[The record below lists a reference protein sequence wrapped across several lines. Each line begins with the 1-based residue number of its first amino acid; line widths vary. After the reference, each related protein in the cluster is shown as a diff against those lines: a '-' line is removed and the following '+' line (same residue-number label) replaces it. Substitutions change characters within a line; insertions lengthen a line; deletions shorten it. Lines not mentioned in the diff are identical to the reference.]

1 MCNPACI
8 NFGKKLLKPEDITS
22 KRIIELGS
30 LNVNGSL
37 KEHITQFEPLE
48 YIGVDINEGKG
59 VDIICKAEDIL
70 GIYGPNSFDLVISTE
85 MVEHIFDWKKVINN
99 MKKLCKC
106 GGKILI
112 TTRSHGFPLHG
123 WPFDHWRFETYD
135 MKYIFSDFNEH
146 GSVVIE
152 KDNMDIGVFVMVQ
165 KPKYV
170 YDYRLLNL
178 DDYRLYNIVY
188 DLRI

>member
-1 MCNPACI
+1 MSVTFTGGQI
-8 NFGKKLLKPEDITS
+8 KEYWLSELK
-22 KRIIELGS
+22 
-30 LNVNGSL
+30 
-37 KEHITQFEPLE
+37 
-48 YIGVDINEGKG
+48 
-59 VDIICKAEDIL
+59 
-70 GIYGPNSFDLVISTE
+70 
-85 MVEHIFDWKKVINN
+85 
-99 MKKLCKC
+99 
-106 GGKILI
+106 
-112 TTRSHGFPLHG
+112 
-123 WPFDHWRFETYD
+123 
-135 MKYIFSDFNEH
+135 NEH